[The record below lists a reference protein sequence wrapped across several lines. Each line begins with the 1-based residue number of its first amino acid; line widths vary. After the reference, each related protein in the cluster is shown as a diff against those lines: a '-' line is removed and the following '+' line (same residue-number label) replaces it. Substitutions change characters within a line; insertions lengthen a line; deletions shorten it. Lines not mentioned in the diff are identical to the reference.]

1 MLSQVQI
8 KNGNV
13 CAAVV
18 HLVLEYT
25 QKCDYIWF
33 KVRPNSLVLRR
44 LYSRLLFGNLTQ
56 VYVLMIKHCQMFY
69 NNSEVDFNEPQ

>member
-8 KNGNV
+8 KYENV
-13 CAAVV
+13 CTAVV
-18 HLVLEYT
+18 HLVEYP

-33 KVRPNSLVLRR
+33 KVRPNSLVLTR

-56 VYVLMIKHCQMFY
+56 VYVLMITHCQMFY